1 MSKIV
6 IKSIA
11 NRASDQ
17 TQNLFKKG
25 LFDRFQSWFYCQFY
39 DARFWIFYL
48 YSWFSLANI
57 IHLLLLFHLLVVV
70 VVDVDVVGGFPH
82 KCELQMPPES
92 VGTMLQNI
100 FWIGEPRPHFVFF
113 LFFSHDNYTSTDF
126 EGIFE
131 SIFESQSRFT
141 LLFPVITQTSKL
153 LPQFCAINNKVKS
166 YALLQTAWNIKNV
179 LYTYLAR

>member
-70 VVDVDVVGGFPH
+70 VVVVDVDVVGGFPH

-100 FWIGEPRPHFVFF
+100 FWIGKPRPHFVFF
-113 LFFSHDNYTSTDF
+113 CSFLMTTILAQILKVFLSPYL
-126 EGIFE
+126 
-131 SIFESQSRFT
+131 SR
-141 LLFPVITQTSKL
+141 
-153 LPQFCAINNKVKS
+153 KVGLHYCS
-166 YALLQTAWNIKNV
+166 LS
-179 LYTYLAR
+179 